1 MTSPE
6 EALSGSH
13 GSDRVRMCG
22 FFPAF
27 FFTIVVVQNVGT
39 RDTEAVPLDARL
51 GNRVSRPFL
60 VISRLF
66 FLFSF
71 HFFFFIIFLFLFFC
85 FFPFFFS
92 FFLIFF
98 FLSFFFKYRKIK
110 YFYNVTQVMLHLK
123 RCRLKKYGK
132 MKCLIT
138 SYKRKTSNE
147 VFQQINK
154 YLNRCSLWNL

>member
-1 MTSPE
+1 VTSPE

-22 FFPAF
+22 FFPAV

-66 FLFSF
+66 FFTFSSLLFFCFCFFVFFHFSF
-71 HFFFFIIFLFLFFC
+71 HFSS
-85 FFPFFFS
+85 FS
-92 FFLIFF
+92 FFYHF
-98 FLSFFFKYRKIK
+98 SF
-110 YFYNVTQVMLHLK
+110 NT
-123 RCRLKKYGK
+123 
-132 MKCLIT
+132 
-138 SYKRKTSNE
+138 
-147 VFQQINK
+147 
-154 YLNRCSLWNL
+154 